1 MTAPTTT
8 DRGFALVAVLLVLG
22 LLGLIGA
29 EFAYSMRLEATAAR
43 AYKEGIAATHL
54 AEAAVEQAIREIAG
68 DAAFVATDDDG
79 VITFYARDGKALP
92 RLPRTRVPL
101 GTMGTFSYRISDEE
115 ARLNLNT
122 SPPDRFDR
130 LLQGL
135 GLTKADRDTINDSLQ
150 DWRDANDEH
159 RLNGA
164 ESDDYYLKL
173 PVPYRA
179 HNANLESVSEL
190 LQIKGVT
197 PEIFYGRDGA
207 RGLVDLVTVKSPQ
220 GNLVNVNT
228 ASPEVLRAQGLADAQ
243 IIDVVQ
249 SRRDGPFVTPPSRL
263 GGLGLSVATRTFRIE
278 AEGLVDGVTR
288 ARVTAIVQKRQENAK
303 QPMAV
308 LEWSGVR

>member
-1 MTAPTTT
+1 MRPRATT

-43 AYKEGIAATHL
+43 SYKEAIAAAHL
-54 AEAAVEQAIREIAG
+54 AEAAVEQAVREIAA
-68 DAAFVATDDDG
+68 DAPFVALDRDD
-79 VITFYARDGKALP
+79 ILTFYGRDGRALP
-92 RLPRTRVPL
+92 RLPRTGVAL
-101 GTMGTFSYRISDEE
+101 GTMGTFSYRITDEE

-122 SPPDRFDR
+122 SPPDRIDH

-135 GLTKADRDTINDSLQ
+135 GLTKMERDTINDSLQ

-173 PVPYRA
+173 AVPYRA
-179 HNANLESVSEL
+179 HNANLESVTEL

-197 PEIFYGRDGA
+197 PEMYYGREGT
-207 RGLVDLVTVKSPQ
+207 RGLGDLVTVKTPGQ
-220 GNLVNVNT
+220 ININT
-228 ASPEVLRAQGLADAQ
+228 ASPEVLRAQGLSDAE

-249 SRRDGPFVTPPSRL
+249 TRREIPFVATPGRF
-263 GGLGLSVATRTFRIE
+263 GGRGLNVTTRTFRIE
-278 AEGLVDGVTR
+278 AEGLVDGR
-288 ARVTAIVQKRQENAK
+288 PRVRLTAIVQRRADNTRQ
-303 QPMAV
+303 PIAV
-308 LEWSGVR
+308 LEWSGLR